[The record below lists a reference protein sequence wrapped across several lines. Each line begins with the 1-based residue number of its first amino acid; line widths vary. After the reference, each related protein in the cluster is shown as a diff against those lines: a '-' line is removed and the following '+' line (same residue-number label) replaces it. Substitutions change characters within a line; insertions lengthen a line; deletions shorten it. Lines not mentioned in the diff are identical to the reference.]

1 MAHASRAQHP
11 VQGRS
16 LPRHRRPG
24 SRRRATAVGVALV
37 LATISAGCTSNP
49 LDDRVRIAGSETL
62 RGLLS
67 AVVGDFATE
76 HESADVR
83 IELSGTADG
92 LTLLCDG
99 LVEVAA
105 ASRPINTR
113 EQSACRESGVQPVE
127 LKVALDAVSV
137 ITTPGSGPN
146 CLTLSELY
154 AATGPESTGFDDW
167 ADVSALAQRIG
178 DGDRSS
184 DLPQPSTPLAVVAP
198 RSGSGTLDSFVGFA
212 IEPIAKERDASPDLR
227 ADWRSTPSSGL
238 ILSETLSGAANL
250 GIVGFA
256 EAAKWGDR
264 VQRVAIQQDG
274 SCVEPTTA
282 TVGSGAYP
290 FGRALYV
297 YVDGASLQT
306 NPTEVALVDFLLS
319 NKGQELAE
327 PSGTIALPSKELA
340 TTRGRWAEARG

>member
-1 MAHASRAQHP
+1 MAYASRGRHT

-16 LPRHRRPG
+16 FPRHRRPG
-24 SRRRATAVGVALV
+24 SSRRAAAAGLALV
-37 LATISAGCTSNP
+37 LVAVTAGCTSNP

-67 AVVGDFATE
+67 SVVGDFATE

-92 LTLLCDG
+92 LTLFCDG
-99 LVEVAA
+99 LVEIAA

-113 EQSACRESGVQPVE
+113 ERSACQESGVRPVE

-146 CLTLSELY
+146 CLTPSELY

-167 ADVSALAQRIG
+167 ADVGALAQSI
-178 DGDRSS
+178 DDDRSS
-184 DLPQPSTPLAVVAP
+184 DLPQPATPLAVVAP

-212 IEPIAKERDASPDLR
+212 IEPIATERDASPDLR

-238 ILSETLSGAANL
+238 ILSETLSGPANL
-250 GIVGFA
+250 GVVGFA
-256 EAAKWGDR
+256 EAAKWGDG
-264 VQRVAIQQDG
+264 VQLVAIKKDG

-282 TVGSGAYP
+282 TIGSGAYP

-297 YVDGASLQT
+297 YVDGASLGT

-319 NKGQELAE
+319 SKGQELVE

-340 TTRGRWAEARG
+340 TTRGRWAAAGD

>member
-1 MAHASRAQHP
+1 MAHASRARHT
-11 VQGRS
+11 VQGPSS
-16 LPRHRRPG
+16 LHHRLARN
-24 SRRRATAVGVALV
+24 RRRATAAGLALV
-37 LATISAGCTSNP
+37 LVAATVGCTSNP

-67 AVVGDFATE
+67 SVVGDFATE

-113 EQSACRESGVQPVE
+113 EQSACKESGVRPVE
-127 LKVALDAVSV
+127 LKVALDAVAV

-146 CLTLSELY
+146 CLTPSELY
-154 AATGPESTGFDDW
+154 AATGPESTGFGDW
-167 ADVSALAQRIG
+167 ADVRALARSID

-184 DLPQPSTPLAVVAP
+184 DLPQPATPLAVVAP

-212 IEPIAKERDASPDLR
+212 IEPIATARDTSPDLR

-238 ILSETLSGAANL
+238 ILSETLAGPANL

-256 EAAKWGDR
+256 EAANWGQR
-264 VQRVAIQQDG
+264 VQRVAITSDG
-274 SCVEPTTA
+274 SCVEPTKSTIA
-282 TVGSGAYP
+282 DGSYP
-290 FGRALYV
+290 FHRSLYI
-297 YVDGASLQT
+297 YVDGAAIGE
-306 NPTEVALVDFLLS
+306 NPTEVGLLDFLLS
-319 NKGQELAE
+319 SRGQALVE
-327 PSGTIALPSKELA
+327 PSGTIALPSDEIA
-340 TTRGRWAEARG
+340 ATRGRWAEARG